1 MGNIV
6 PYDKDYLADALDLEG
21 VYVWIMRN
29 DEEQSWEKVA
39 VIVVSHPVLSAVID
53 AGLEVDDGKWSL
65 LVVSMGLHMKYRI
78 PKWFDESGKVR
89 NFWRRSRLIKLTDY
103 PEKVKWKVSDFLAK
117 FGYKVPEGHIPV
129 FII

>member
-6 PYDKDYLADALDLEG
+6 LYDKDYFVDAVDLEG

-29 DEEQSWEKVA
+29 DELQSWEKVA
-39 VIVVSHPVLSAVID
+39 VIVVSHPVLVAVID
-53 AGLEVDDGKWSL
+53 AGLEVEDGKWSL
-65 LVVSMGLHMKYRI
+65 LVVSMGLYMKYKI
-78 PKWFDESGKVR
+78 PKWFDEKGEVR
-89 NFWRRSRLIKLTDY
+89 DFWRRSRLIKLTDH
-103 PEKVKWKVSDFLAK
+103 PEKVKWKVSGFLAK

>member
-6 PYDKDYLADALDLEG
+6 PYDKDYLADALELEG

-39 VIVVSHPVLSAVID
+39 VIVVSHP
-53 AGLEVDDGKWSL
+53 L
-65 LVVSMGLHMKYRI
+65 LVALIDSGLGVEDSNLPLMIVSMGLSMKYGI
-78 PKWFDESGKVR
+78 PKWLDESGEVR
-89 NFWRRSRLIKLTDY
+89 DFWKKSRLIKLTDH
-103 PEKVKWKVSDFLAK
+103 PEKVKWKVSDFLAR
-117 FGYKVPEGHIPV
+117 FGYEVPEDHIPV